1 MLRCESPAGHYR
13 VTLMALHHP
22 EPYHVQ
28 IGGHHDVVVVGDG
41 RKVVEE
47 APWVGNEHP
56 FEGELCEHE
65 LQFLNG
71 VPGKTYRPEWQFTI
85 ESLDAESTLP
95 SNNR

>member
-1 MLRCESPAGHYR
+1 MLRCELGKGRHR
-13 VTLMALHHP
+13 VNFMVLHHP

-28 IGGHHDVVVVGDG
+28 IGSHHDVLASVEGKQV
-41 RKVVEE
+41 VVEE

-71 VPGKTYRPEWQFTI
+71 IPGKDYKTHYEFTV
-85 ESLDAESTLP
+85 EKL
-95 SNNR
+95 N